1 MSGLLID
8 KFGRKSILLI
18 GVGIDTLVLI
28 SMTIFGIKKN
38 ISYLLNIIKFI
49 LGYL

>member
-28 SMTIFGIKKN
+28 VMTIFGKKTYN
-38 ISYLLNIIKFI
+38 KYLLINLKK
-49 LGYL
+49 